1 MLGLLEGIVSRHA
14 LNYQP
19 NFTPR
24 KSQNA
29 QQQQQPERE
38 ER

>member
-1 MLGLLEGIVSRHA
+1 MLGLLEGIVSSHA

-19 NFTPR
+19 NLTPR
-24 KSQNA
+24 KGQNA
-29 QQQQQPERE
+29 QQQQPERE